1 MSRRP
6 TAQDAVLAALR
17 EDILTGVLEPGDQLV
32 QEALAERYGVSRVP
46 LREALKM
53 LESEGQVVN
62 HPHRGYFVAELSV
75 GDLREVYHLR
85 GLLEGAALTAA
96 VPLLDEADIEEIA
109 GLGEDVDTAAREGD
123 VLAMAEA
130 NRRFHFALFDAAAL
144 PRLSRLLR
152 QLWDATDAYRSLYY
166 QQQVNRRRVLE
177 EHASMIAALRDRDV
191 DRVIALHDEH
201 RAQSVAAVESMLTN
215 HGRGAPVR
223 RPLDSS
229 ALTLE
234 IT

>member
-17 EDILTGVLEPGDQLV
+17 EDILTGVLAPGDQLV

-75 GDLREVYHLR
+75 ADLREVYHLR
-85 GLLEGAALTAA
+85 ALLERAALTAA
-96 VPLLDEADIEEIA
+96 VPLLDEADVDVIA
-109 GLGEDVDTAAREGD
+109 GLCEDVDTAAREGD

-152 QLWDATDAYRSLYY
+152 QLWEATDAYRALYY
-166 QQQVNRRRVLE
+166 QQSVNRSRVLE
-177 EHASMIAALRDRDV
+177 EHDSMIAALRDRDV
-191 DRVIALHDEH
+191 DRVVALHDEH
-201 RAQSVAAVESMLTN
+201 RAQSVAAVETMLTASV
-215 HGRGAPVR
+215 HGASSR
-223 RPLDSS
+223 RPFESS
-229 ALTLE
+229 SLTRE

>member
-1 MSRRP
+1 MNRRP

-62 HPHRGYFVAELSV
+62 HPHRGYFVSELSV
-75 GDLREVYHLR
+75 ADLREVYHLR
-85 GLLEGAALTAA
+85 GLLERAALTAA
-96 VPLLDEADIEEIA
+96 VPLLDEVDIEDIA
-109 GLGEDVDTAAREGD
+109 RLGDDVAAVAQDGD

-130 NRRFHFALFDAAAL
+130 NRRFHFALFDAAAM

-152 QLWDATDAYRSLYY
+152 QLWEATDAYRALYY
-166 QQQVNRRRVLE
+166 QQPVNRSRVLE
-177 EHASMIAALRDRDV
+177 EHESMVAALRARDA
-191 DRVIALHDEH
+191 DRVVALHDEH
-201 RAQSVAAVESMLTN
+201 RAQSVAAVESMLTS
-215 HGRGAPVR
+215 HRRSTPAR
-223 RPLDSS
+223 RPLDPSS
-229 ALTLE
+229 PSLE

>member
-62 HPHRGYFVAELSV
+62 HPHRGYFVAELSFA
-75 GDLREVYHLR
+75 DLREVYHLR
-85 GLLEGAALTAA
+85 GLLERAALTVA
-96 VPLLDEADIEEIA
+96 VPLLDDVDIEEIA
-109 GLGEDVDTAAREGD
+109 GLGEDVDTAGREGD

-130 NRRFHFALFDAAAL
+130 NRRFHFALFDAAAM

-152 QLWDATDAYRSLYY
+152 QLWEATDAYRALYY
-166 QQQVNRRRVLE
+166 QQQVNRSRVLE
-177 EHASMIAALRDRDV
+177 EHESMISALRDRDV
-191 DRVIALHDEH
+191 DRLIGLHDEH
-201 RAQSVAAVESMLTN
+201 RAQSVAAVESMLTT
-215 HGRGAPVR
+215 HGRSTSAR
-223 RPLDSS
+223 RPFEP
-229 ALTLE
+229 TTPTRE

>member
-75 GDLREVYHLR
+75 ADLREVYHLR
-85 GLLEGAALTAA
+85 ALLERAALSAA
-96 VPLLDEADIEEIA
+96 VPLLDEVDIEEIA
-109 GLGEDVDTAAREGD
+109 GLGDDVDTAARAGD

-130 NRRFHFALFDAAAL
+130 NRRFHFALFDAAAM

-152 QLWDATDAYRSLYY
+152 QLWEATDAYRSLYY
-166 QQQVNRRRVLE
+166 QQQVNRSRVLE
-177 EHASMIAALRDRDV
+177 EHAGMIMALRERDV
-191 DRVIALHDEH
+191 DRVIAQHDEH
-201 RAQSVAAVESMLTN
+201 RAQSVAAVESMLTT
-215 HGRGAPVR
+215 HGRSTSGR
-223 RPLDSS
+223 RPLEPI
-229 ALTLE
+229 APTLE